1 MASSEPAELRR
12 IISWSDYDELVSSIA
27 SQLGDWEPDA
37 IVGLT
42 RGGLIPAV
50 QFSHMFNVKLYTLN
64 ISLRDGKAPSAKFDW
79 KQLEKYSR
87 VLIIDDINDSG
98 STLREVHNQFYT
110 RAYMN
115 PKFATLLSK
124 RSSVMEVDYAG
135 EHINKSRENDW
146 VEFPWE

>member
-1 MASSEPAELRR
+1 MASSESAELRR

-64 ISLRDGKAPSAKFDW
+64 ISLRDGKAPSTKFDW
-79 KQLEKYSR
+79 KQMEKYSR
-87 VLIIDDINDSG
+87 VLIVDDINDSG
-98 STLREVHNQFYT
+98 ATLFAVHDQYYRHGLN
-110 RAYMN
+110 N

-124 RSSVMEVDYAG
+124 RSSKMSVDYVG
-135 EHINKSRENDW
+135 EHINTSKEDDW
-146 VEFPWE
+146 IIFPWE

>member
-1 MASSEPAELRR
+1 MASSESAELRK

-146 VEFPWE
+146 VVFPWE

>member
-110 RAYMN
+110 RAYMT

-146 VEFPWE
+146 VVFPWE